1 MIVITISVLFLFLI
15 WLFSNGEKEN
25 TTISPGKP
33 ENACLRKLEGKAGV
47 PIKEE
52 IQRRNLLKIVDT
64 VVSLV
69 SCPKFG
75 TQLFCTGFP
84 TKG

>member
-33 ENACLRKLEGKAGV
+33 ENASLRKLEGKGKGKG
-47 PIKEE
+47 PNK
-52 IQRRNLLKIVDT
+52 RGNSKT
-64 VVSLV
+64 
-69 SCPKFG
+69 KFA
-75 TQLFCTGFP
+75 
-84 TKG
+84 